1 MVWTF
6 ETMVAILV
14 VEDEAVIAHDLA
26 RLIRQ
31 MGHIVDIAHSGEDAL
46 RKAEARRPDLV
57 VMDIV
62 LQGQLN
68 GIETATV
75 LKERH
80 AVPIIYATAH
90 GDAVTLDRVKAT
102 RPFGYIQK
110 PFKEADVYSAI
121 EIALYLH
128 GTEQEL
134 KRRAEQLEELLE
146 EKSRQLREAERLAV
160 IGETA
165 ALLGHDLRNPLQVL
179 INLTYMVKKA
189 FNATTSPFTND
200 EYRQQALDFC
210 AAAEKQILYLDKIV
224 SNVQDYAQ
232 ETPPNKRSILVH
244 ELIADALS
252 RVIVPDNI
260 TIRTNID
267 RDAERLNGDP
277 LLLSRVFANLIQNAA
292 QAMPRG
298 GQVKIAAVKMA
309 RQLAIS
315 VADEG
320 MGIPKEDLKS
330 IFRPLKTNKAQGM
343 GFGLAVCD
351 RLVKE
356 HGGRIEVDSTVGK
369 GSTFTVLLPL
379 DTE

>member
-1 MVWTF
+1 ML
-6 ETMVAILV
+6 AILV

-110 PFKEADVYSAI
+110 PFKEAEVYSAI

-146 EKSRQLREAERLAV
+146 EKSRQPR
-160 IGETA
+160 
-165 ALLGHDLRNPLQVL
+165 
-179 INLTYMVKKA
+179 
-189 FNATTSPFTND
+189 
-200 EYRQQALDFC
+200 
-210 AAAEKQILYLDKIV
+210 
-224 SNVQDYAQ
+224 
-232 ETPPNKRSILVH
+232 
-244 ELIADALS
+244 
-252 RVIVPDNI
+252 
-260 TIRTNID
+260 D
-267 RDAERLNGDP
+267 R
-277 LLLSRVFANLIQNAA
+277 
-292 QAMPRG
+292 
-298 GQVKIAAVKMA
+298 K
-309 RQLAIS
+309 S
-315 VADEG
+315 V
-320 MGIPKEDLKS
+320 
-330 IFRPLKTNKAQGM
+330 
-343 GFGLAVCD
+343 V
-351 RLVKE
+351 
-356 HGGRIEVDSTVGK
+356 
-369 GSTFTVLLPL
+369 
-379 DTE
+379 

>member
-1 MVWTF
+1 
-6 ETMVAILV
+6 
-14 VEDEAVIAHDLA
+14 
-26 RLIRQ
+26 
-31 MGHIVDIAHSGEDAL
+31 
-46 RKAEARRPDLV
+46 
-57 VMDIV
+57 
-62 LQGQLN
+62 
-68 GIETATV
+68 
-75 LKERH
+75 
-80 AVPIIYATAH
+80 
-90 GDAVTLDRVKAT
+90 
-102 RPFGYIQK
+102 
-110 PFKEADVYSAI
+110 
-121 EIALYLH
+121 
-128 GTEQEL
+128 
-134 KRRAEQLEELLE
+134 
-146 EKSRQLREAERLAV
+146 
-160 IGETA
+160 
-165 ALLGHDLRNPLQVL
+165 
-179 INLTYMVKKA
+179 
-189 FNATTSPFTND
+189 
-200 EYRQQALDFC
+200 
-210 AAAEKQILYLDKIV
+210 
-224 SNVQDYAQ
+224 VQDYAQ

-260 TIRTNID
+260 TIRTKID

-330 IFRPLKTNKAQGM
+330 IFWPLKTNKAQGM

-379 DTE
+379 DAE